1 MNDYLVSLGD
11 HKMQDMVVDDR
22 LFRYV
27 PRFRRA
33 GGCNREG
40 NQSFGQSEQ
49 MVFEE
54 DEKKTTA
61 NKCKMRIRSLKKRL
75 QKRNLVTVDK
85 SVAGHD
91 QGADRLPKRDILT

>member
-1 MNDYLVSLGD
+1 MNDYLVTLGD
-11 HKMQDMVVDDR
+11 NKMQDMVDDER

-40 NQSFGQSEQ
+40 NQYFGQSKQ

-54 DEKKTTA
+54 YEKATTA
-61 NKCKMRIRSLKKRL
+61 NKCGMRVRSLKKMTTKTEPRYS
-75 QKRNLVTVDK
+75 R
-85 SVAGHD
+85 
-91 QGADRLPKRDILT
+91 